1 MKAKSSNHIESSAKA
16 GKGRASLPSFSDMPL
31 RINLRMMLGAT
42 LIAASFFSAYIIS
55 NSTSRMVSVWSA
67 AVDLA
72 PGTVLQAED
81 LLVTK
86 VALPENAAM
95 YINANATLIGSQVI
109 RSVAASELI
118 PAYGISEK
126 NVSNLMRVPI
136 SASSNRLPHQIQ
148 TGAVVDVYALPKQ
161 NIDLTTNQLTSRAQL
176 VVSQVGIDGINQE
189 AGRLGGEVGLTLL
202 VPTQY
207 VNRLLSFVAD
217 SDFIL
222 VKSP

>member
-1 MKAKSSNHIESSAKA
+1 
-16 GKGRASLPSFSDMPL
+16 
-31 RINLRMMLGAT
+31 
-42 LIAASFFSAYIIS
+42 
-55 NSTSRMVSVWSA
+55 MVSVWSA

-95 YINANATLIGSQVI
+95 YIDANATLVGSQVI

-126 NVSNLMRVPI
+126 NISNLMRVPI

-161 NIDLTTNQLTSRAQL
+161 SIGLTTNQLTSRAQL
-176 VVSQVGIDGINQE
+176 VVSQVGLDGINQE

>member
-1 MKAKSSNHIESSAKA
+1 MKAKSSNHIESSAKI
-16 GKGRASLPSFSDMPL
+16 GKSRASLPSLSDMPL

-95 YINANATLIGSQVI
+95 YIDANATLIGSQVI
-109 RSVAASELI
+109 RSISASELI
-118 PAYGISEK
+118 PAYGISEE
-126 NVSNLMRVPI
+126 NISNLMRVPI
-136 SASSNRLPHQIQ
+136 SASSNRLPHEIQ

-161 NIDLTTNQLTSRAQL
+161 NIGLTTNQLTSRAQL

-207 VNRLLSFVAD
+207 VNRMLSFVAD